1 MGTKVA
7 VIEGPLNRAEK
18 TMLKQYEAE
27 ADSAIKDG
35 NQAAAR
41 LGQALWDIQTE
52 QLYRGAFVETVTARF
67 GISKS
72 AVYRCIEIAKAVL
85 AHPELP
91 VPSQYAIEQARP
103 PKRPKVGTSA
113 APLPAETLEDDG
125 AEPSIIDVEG
135 EDIDPSTAPATAI
148 VSTDPPLRHAHD
160 DPSGSVTHE
169 HVNEPGHS
177 HPAPT
182 AVVSGP
188 HQAPTP
194 NSPGARLDSQPE
206 GPAGLTAPGGE
217 DQPCPHG
224 RSSWGMCP
232 HCLGLNDSAAPID
245 PATMTQAEYDA
256 WTTKLHDDAKA
267 RLDAEHPGLTV
278 TENGQVSGYLAVTPT
293 PPGDPIAASISALVL
308 LCENADMRTMGGR
321 ITQEQIATVRA
332 AMNELDGGWADAHP
346 VTRAKPGAAKATVTP
361 IRKDDGPVPMP
372 KAERPAV
379 APRQANP
386 LNRREVTP
394 MPKAGKAK

>member
-52 QLYRGAFVETVTARF
+52 QLYRGAFIETVTARF

-72 AVYRCIEIAKAVL
+72 AAYRCIEIAKAVL

-113 APLPAETLEDDG
+113 APLPAETLEDDD

-135 EDIDPSTAPATAI
+135 EDIDPSTEPATAI
-148 VSTDPPLRHAHD
+148 VSTVPPLQHAHD
-160 DPSGSVTHE
+160 DPSGGVTHE

-206 GPAGLTAPGGE
+206 VPAGLTAPGGE
-217 DQPCPHG
+217 DTPLEAAIIDDEA
-224 RSSWGMCP
+224 W
-232 HCLGLNDSAAPID
+232 NSANVVKPSEMA
-245 PATMTQAEYDA
+245 QAEYDA

-267 RLDAEHPGLTV
+267 RLDAEHPGLIV
-278 TENGQVSGYLAVTPT
+278 TEDGQVSGYLAVTPT

-321 ITQEQIATVRA
+321 ITQEQITTVRA
-332 AMNELDGGWADAHP
+332 ALNELDGGWADAHP
-346 VTRAKPGAAKATVTP
+346 ARAKGPGGAKATVTP
-361 IRKDDGPVPMP
+361 IRKDDAPVPMP